1 MHTFYWLWTTYILYS
16 PKCHWIPWITSS
28 PESSPALEQPH
39 TFLLLYC
46 LVCDTQS
53 ESVQRKKQKK
63 KKTQS
68 TFVWQTPSDPH
79 MKPSQHVVSQ
89 RNFYPNWGHGKC
101 TLSECHDS
109 HTQNEVMWWDP
120 ARKRFV
126 LISLCMYNAHRTV
139 VLPGSIGAAVG
150 IIIYCKCGLVEVAA
164 ISSLVK
170 NSALI

>member
-1 MHTFYWLWTTYILYS
+1 MHTFFWLWTPYILYS

-28 PESSPALEQPH
+28 PESSPALEQPQIH
-39 TFLLLYC
+39 FYVCVVLYVILKVNQC
-46 LVCDTQS
+46 K
-53 ESVQRKKQKK
+53 EKKT
-63 KKTQS
+63 TQS

-101 TLSECHDS
+101 ILSECHDF

-126 LISLCMYNAHRTV
+126 IISLCMYNAHRTV
-139 VLPGSIGAAVG
+139 VLSGSIGAAVG
-150 IIIYCKCGLVEVAA
+150 IILYCKCGLVEVAA
-164 ISSLVK
+164 ISSLMWRL
-170 NSALI
+170 ALCFN